1 MTAREILIDIA
12 EGVFELVLIAAFLTA
27 TVGWLAGAAGHLPL

>member
-1 MTAREILIDIA
+1 MRVLINIA
-12 EGVFELVLIAAFLTA
+12 EGLLELVSIAAFLSV

>member
-1 MTAREILIDIA
+1 MRILADIA
-12 EGVFELVLIAAFLTA
+12 EGAIELVGIVAFLTV

>member
-1 MTAREILIDIA
+1 MRVLTNIA
-12 EGVFELVLIAAFLTA
+12 EGLVELISIGVFLFV

>member
-1 MTAREILIDIA
+1 MRTVFAFV
-12 EGVFELVLIAAFLTA
+12 EGVVELVSIVAFLSV

>member
-1 MTAREILIDIA
+1 MRTIVAFA
-12 EGVFELVLIAAFLTA
+12 EGVVEFVSIAAFLSV

>member
-1 MTAREILIDIA
+1 MRILANIA
-12 EGVFELVLIAAFLTA
+12 EGLLELVSIGVFLSV

>member
-1 MTAREILIDIA
+1 MRIAADIA
-12 EGVFELVLIAAFLTA
+12 EGSIELICIAAFLSV

>member
-1 MTAREILIDIA
+1 MRILTNVA
-12 EGVFELVLIAAFLTA
+12 EGLLELVSIGVFLTV